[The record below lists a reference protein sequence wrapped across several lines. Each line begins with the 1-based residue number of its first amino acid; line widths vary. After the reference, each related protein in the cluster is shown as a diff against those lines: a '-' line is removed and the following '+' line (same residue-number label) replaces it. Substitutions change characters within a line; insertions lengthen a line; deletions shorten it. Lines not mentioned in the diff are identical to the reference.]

1 MGYYFLIGLI
11 YTFINGYIRKI
22 DTEGDFLLPMVW
34 LCLWPIC
41 FIGLAACFIQNK
53 IEKYKV

>member
-11 YTFINGYIRKI
+11 YTFINGFVRKI
-22 DTEGDFLLPMVW
+22 DTEGEPLLPTVW

-41 FIGLAACFIQNK
+41 FIGLIASFIQDK
-53 IEKYKV
+53 IEKFKV

>member
-11 YTFINGYIRKI
+11 YTFINGFVRKI
-22 DTEGDFLLPMVW
+22 DTEGEPLLPTVW

-41 FIGLAACFIQNK
+41 FK
-53 IEKYKV
+53 IEKFKV